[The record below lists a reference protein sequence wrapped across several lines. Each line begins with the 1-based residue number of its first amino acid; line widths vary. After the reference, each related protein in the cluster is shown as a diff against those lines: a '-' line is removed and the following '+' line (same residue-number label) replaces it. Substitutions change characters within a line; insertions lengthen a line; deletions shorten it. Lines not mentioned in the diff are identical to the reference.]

1 MDTPANH
8 RTMAEYFIKGITD
21 GSVTAAEVIAW
32 ADEVV
37 VAAAKT
43 EDWMIEISSSSAED
57 RMGVLHH
64 LHAVQGEIQPEVL
77 AAMLAKKG

>member
-64 LHAVQGEIQPEVL
+64 LHAVQGDIQPDVL

>member
-8 RTMAEYFIKGITD
+8 RTMAEYVIKGITD

>member
-43 EDWMIEISSSSAED
+43 EDWMIDISSSNPED

-64 LHAVQGEIQPEVL
+64 LHAVQGDLQPDVL
-77 AAMLAKKG
+77 AAMLAKKS

>member
-43 EDWMIEISSSSAED
+43 EDWMIDISSSSPED

-64 LHAVQGEIQPEVL
+64 LHAVQGDIQPEVL
-77 AAMLAKKG
+77 AALLAKKG

>member
-8 RTMAEYFIKGITD
+8 RTMAEYFIRGITD

-32 ADEVV
+32 ADEMV

-43 EDWMIEISSSSAED
+43 EDWMIDISSSSPED

-64 LHAVQGEIQPEVL
+64 LHAVQGDVQEDVL
-77 AAMLAKKG
+77 ARLLAAKK

>member
-43 EDWMIEISSSSAED
+43 EDWMIEISPSSAED

-64 LHAVQGEIQPEVL
+64 LHAVQGEIQPDVL
-77 AAMLAKKG
+77 AAMLAKKS

>member
-57 RMGVLHH
+57 RMGVLRH
-64 LHAVQGEIQPEVL
+64 LHAVQGDIQPDVL

>member
-1 MDTPANH
+1 
-8 RTMAEYFIKGITD
+8 MAEYFIRGITD

-43 EDWMIEISSSSAED
+43 EDWMIDISSSSPED

-64 LHAVQGEIQPEVL
+64 LHAVQGDVQEDVL
-77 AAMLAKKG
+77 ARLLAAKK

>member
-21 GSVTAAEVIAW
+21 GSVTAAQVIAW

-64 LHAVQGEIQPEVL
+64 LHAVQGDIQPDVL

>member
-57 RMGVLHH
+57 RMGVLHN
-64 LHAVQGEIQPEVL
+64 LHAVQGDIQPDVL
-77 AAMLAKKG
+77 AAMLAKKD

>member
-43 EDWMIEISSSSAED
+43 EDWMIDISSSNSED

-64 LHAVQGEIQPEVL
+64 LHAVQGDIQPEVL
-77 AAMLAKKG
+77 AALLAKKG

>member
-1 MDTPANH
+1 
-8 RTMAEYFIKGITD
+8 MAEYFIKGITD

-64 LHAVQGEIQPEVL
+64 LHAVHGEIQPDVL
-77 AAMLAKKG
+77 AAMLAKKS

>member
-21 GSVTAAEVIAW
+21 GSVTAADVIAW

>member
-1 MDTPANH
+1 
-8 RTMAEYFIKGITD
+8 MAEYFIKGITD

-64 LHAVQGEIQPEVL
+64 LHAVQGDIQPDVL

>member
-43 EDWMIEISSSSAED
+43 EDWTTSSASAED

-64 LHAVQGEIQPEVL
+64 LHAVQGDIQPDVL